1 MTNLIARAPE
11 QIAADIRAWDVANIR
26 VLRDL
31 LNELRACRD
40 EDGAE
45 IDTQAYVD
53 MTSLPSAEIPADID
67 TSYPVWAVDLDGNAL
82 VGGSADEIETLDEI
96 RSAMEA

>member
-11 QIAADIRAWDVANIR
+11 AIVADIRAWDLSDIR

-31 LNELRACRD
+31 LNELDGCRD

-45 IDTQAYVD
+45 IDTQAYID

-82 VGGSADEIETLDEI
+82 VGDDANEIETLDEI
-96 RSAMEA
+96 RAALEA